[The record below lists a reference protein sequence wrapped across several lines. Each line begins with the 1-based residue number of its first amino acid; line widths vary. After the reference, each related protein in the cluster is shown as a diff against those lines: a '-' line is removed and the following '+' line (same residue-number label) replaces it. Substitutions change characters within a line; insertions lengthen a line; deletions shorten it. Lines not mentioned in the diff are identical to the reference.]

1 MTNKPNYAAQMMMQ
15 LDTTVTLRL
24 ITVLEDIEAANDP
37 AHIPFYDSLSE
48 TLSFM
53 LKPEEMERLATRDIS
68 TDWLETVANQVE
80 DAEEVSDDA

>member
-1 MTNKPNYAAQMMMQ
+1 MSTSTNYAAQMMMQ

-37 AHIPFYDSLSE
+37 AHISFYDSLNE

-53 LKPEEMERLATRDIS
+53 LKPEELERLSTRDINPA
-68 TDWLETVANQVE
+68 WLTTVANQVE
-80 DAEEVSDDA
+80 DAEVVTEDA

>member
-80 DAEEVSDDA
+80 DAEEVTEDA